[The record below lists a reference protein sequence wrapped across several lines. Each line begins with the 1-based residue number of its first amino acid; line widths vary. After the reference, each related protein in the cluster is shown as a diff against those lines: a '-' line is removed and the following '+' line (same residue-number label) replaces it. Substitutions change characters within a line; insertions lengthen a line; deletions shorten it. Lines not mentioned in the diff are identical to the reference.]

1 MTAELAARAGGPA
14 ECAISAATH
23 AIYQALRDG
32 TWIPGQRQRL
42 QQLTPGTRDQALAGV
57 LGGSPGRQDD
67 DPGQAIVEIA
77 IYLTLS
83 GSPHAASGRT
93 APATA
98 PRPNGFRSPLIAVAA
113 AGLLSPEGF
122 SRRRP
127 QPGHRSGDDQG

>member
-42 QQLTPGTRDQALAGV
+42 QQLAPGTWDQALAGV

-67 DPGQAIVEIA
+67 DPGQATIEIA
-77 IYLTLS
+77 IYPDVVWLTARSLRAHS
-83 GSPHAASGRT
+83 ARHHAAS
-93 APATA
+93 
-98 PRPNGFRSPLIAVAA
+98 
-113 AGLLSPEGF
+113 
-122 SRRRP
+122 
-127 QPGHRSGDDQG
+127 